1 MLLRFTLKNMFEKP
15 LRLFVLLL
23 CVTVASFAGCLAIDI
38 GGTLK
43 NIMTEMMSEMLGSVD
58 FFISTDKKLTDEC
71 FAGCPDANIL
81 YVQNASSRED
91 KRDESLYTYVISEN
105 VTLWSFDDP
114 QKAQQ
119 IGLLAEN
126 VTLKENEAAITIRYS
141 EKYGYKVGDK
151 ITLTGRD
158 KQEFTV
164 TVCSLFKGK
173 GLFDSGSGLTMIVP
187 KAVTARINGIEE
199 FGDAMIDVADDTQ
212 RGAFKE
218 QFLENNPDGDITD
231 LFIGKD
237 LDKTINNVT
246 AVCAMIFVLTF
257 LLVIFVTASFTEKI
271 VQERMSVIGTLR
283 SIGMSRRKT
292 TCILLLENL
301 CYGLIGSAAGCGLY
315 ALIRPLWSKMMMT
328 SDVITASAD
337 QLAGKVSPLLYP
349 AVILSA
355 VLIEMII
362 PLSAVIGAVRTPIRD
377 IIFANRDTEYQ
388 VSKKRTVLGAGMIAA
403 GLVCGFLTKNLA
415 CNIAAVLLITVGMAF
430 SVQAVI
436 RFVTAKFSAF
446 FEKRGMPVAE
456 FAAEEA
462 GSKKTNMGNAVLI
475 VTTIIAASA
484 IFLLGADMLYWANRP
499 AYDADLVITDFEE
512 RKKAKD
518 LDFIHELKGVDEA
531 VFIYDDYDA
540 VKPGKFEQENDLFV
554 LSSEDMA
561 HVIALPQTDMLPGAG
576 DLPDT
581 LGYDEVLMDRVIADR
596 YKMKP
601 GDTKELTFR
610 CDGLV
615 PVTREVHLNGYAS
628 TQSFT
633 DGGSIVI
640 SPELYRMLYGTKP
653 VSILIRSSDPE
664 TAKDAADFAITD
676 SVKIMDRAEYT
687 AERQKDSRT
696 MRLGL
701 YAVIAAALF
710 LTMIG
715 ISGNQLVG
723 FESRRKEF
731 ALLHSTAMTRKQI
744 ARLIFLENGFSFGI
758 AVLLAV
764 LCSIP
769 VTMLIQ
775 RVFNTAG
782 MGLTLTIRIRPMLG
796 FLAVIWVII
805 MLTARTPI
813 RRLKRMNTANE
824 IKYE

>member
-23 CVTVASFAGCLAIDI
+23 CVTVASFAGCLAMDI

-43 NIMTEMMSEMLGSVD
+43 NIMTEMMSELIGTVD
-58 FFISTDKKLTDEC
+58 YFISTDKKLSDEC

-81 YVQNASSRED
+81 YVQNAASRED

-151 ITLTGRD
+151 ITLTDRD

-187 KAVTARINGIEE
+187 KEVTTRINGIEE

-212 RGAFKE
+212 REAFKK
-218 QFLENNPDGDITD
+218 QFLDLNPNGDITEMF
-231 LFIGKD
+231 LGED
-237 LDKTINNVT
+237 LDKEIGNVT

-315 ALIRPLWSKMMMT
+315 ALIRPLWSGMMM
-328 SDVITASAD
+328 SPDVITASSE
-337 QLAGKVSPLLYP
+337 QLVGKVSPLLYP

-388 VSKKRTVLGAGMIAA
+388 VSKKRTAVGLGMIAA
-403 GLVCGFLTKNLA
+403 GLACGFLTKNLV
-415 CNIAAVLLITVGMAF
+415 CNICAVLLITVGMAF
-430 SVQAVI
+430 SVQAAV
-436 RFVTAKFSAF
+436 RFASSKLSAF
-446 FEKRGMPVAE
+446 FEKRGMPVSE

-518 LDFIHELKGVDEA
+518 LDFIYDLKGVDEA
-531 VFIYDDYDA
+531 VFIYNEFDA
-540 VKPGKFEQENDLFV
+540 VKPGRYVQENDLV
-554 LSSEDMA
+554 IIASEDMA
-561 HVIALPQTDMLPGAG
+561 NVMALPQTDMLPGAG
-576 DLPDT
+576 NLPDS
-581 LGYDEVLMDRVIADR
+581 LGTDEVLMDRVIADK

-615 PVTREVHLNGYAS
+615 PVTRSIHLNGYAS
-628 TQSFT
+628 TQSLT
-633 DGGSIVI
+633 DSGSIIV
-640 SPELYRMLYGTKP
+640 SPELYRLLYGAKP
-653 VSILIRSSDPE
+653 ESILIRSSDPE

-687 AERQKDSRT
+687 AKRQRDSRS
-696 MRLGL
+696 MRIGL

-715 ISGNQLVG
+715 ITGNQLVG

-744 ARLIFLENGFSFGI
+744 ARLIFLENGFVFAI

-769 VTMLIQ
+769 VTILIQ
-775 RVFNTAG
+775 KVFNTAG
-782 MGLTLTIRIRPMLG
+782 MGITLTIRVKPLLG
-796 FLAVIWVII
+796 FLAVIWCII